1 MHHQYV
7 INKKKPAL
15 LVSTVLNDIKIKTN
29 KWNRLLI
36 HTMND
41 IESKTLQ
48 NYLYELVI
56 SFKTIQNTL
65 FYHFLERDLT
75 LVNNIRYSNLKKII
89 LLFDYVVHS

>member
-7 INKKKPAL
+7 TNKKKPAL